1 MDVSTFMAPT
11 ASASAASTTEGAS
24 SLFRWSKDTFLKILV
39 AQLSHPDPFSPP
51 KPETIVSEMSNLALL
66 EQIMRLTSSLD
77 SFSKWLELGQGAS
90 LLGKRVTVDADGSA
104 VTGTVEKVRL
114 EDGKIRLVI
123 DGQEYPLAAVKE
135 VW

>member
-1 MDVSTFMAPT
+1 MDVSTLMVPAASAGT
-11 ASASAASTTEGAS
+11 ASTAEATS

-51 KPETIVSEMSNLALL
+51 KPENIIAEMSNLALL
-66 EQIMRLTSSLD
+66 EQMMRLTSSLD
-77 SFSKWLELGQGAS
+77 SFSRWLELGQGAS
-90 LLGKRVTVDADGSA
+90 LVGKKVTVDAGGSA

-114 EDGKIRLVI
+114 EDGKIRLVV